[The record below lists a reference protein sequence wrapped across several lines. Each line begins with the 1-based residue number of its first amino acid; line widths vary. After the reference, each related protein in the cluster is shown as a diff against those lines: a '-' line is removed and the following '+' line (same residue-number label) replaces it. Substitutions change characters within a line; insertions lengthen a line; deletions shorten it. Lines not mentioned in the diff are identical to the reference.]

1 MKMCYIIVENS
12 GQLCGNVKISGSKNS
27 SLPIL
32 AACILTGGENTISNV
47 PKLTDIDVMLSLLND
62 LGAEISR
69 KKDVVKINCSNIK
82 NHTTP
87 YELVGKM
94 RGSFL
99 LAGALLSRTK
109 KARIALPGGC
119 PIGNRPVDLHLKG
132 FQALGAK
139 ISQGHG
145 YVELSAKKLTGTKI
159 YLDFPSVGATENLI
173 IASVLAE
180 GETIIENAAAE
191 PEIVDL
197 TNFLKKQG
205 AKIYGAGS
213 DTIKIIG
220 VNELKNIKHSI
231 IPDRIEAGT
240 FMSAFAISRGCGRIE
255 NINMEHIKP
264 VYAKLTEM
272 GVKINAINENTL
284 EIDARKDLISSDV
297 KTLPFPGFPTDM
309 QAPFT
314 SLLTSI
320 KGTGIIVET
329 VFENRFLHI
338 GELNRMGASI
348 KIDGRT
354 SVIEGGKVLSGAKVN
369 AFDLRG
375 GASLCLAGMIAK
387 GETIVSGIEHIERG
401 YEDFVEKF
409 QKIGAKIYKE

>member
-1 MKMCYIIVENS
+1 MKMCNIIVENS
-12 GQLCGNVKISGSKNS
+12 GQLCGDVKISGSKNS

-197 TNFLKKQG
+197 TNFL
-205 AKIYGAGS
+205 
-213 DTIKIIG
+213 
-220 VNELKNIKHSI
+220 
-231 IPDRIEAGT
+231 
-240 FMSAFAISRGCGRIE
+240 M
-255 NINMEHIKP
+255 
-264 VYAKLTEM
+264 
-272 GVKINAINENTL
+272 L
-284 EIDARKDLISSDV
+284 EK
-297 KTLPFPGFPTDM
+297 
-309 QAPFT
+309 
-314 SLLTSI
+314 SL
-320 KGTGIIVET
+320 
-329 VFENRFLHI
+329 F
-338 GELNRMGASI
+338 
-348 KIDGRT
+348 
-354 SVIEGGKVLSGAKVN
+354 
-369 AFDLRG
+369 
-375 GASLCLAGMIAK
+375 CL
-387 GETIVSGIEHIERG
+387 
-401 YEDFVEKF
+401 
-409 QKIGAKIYKE
+409 